1 MIAIVAPEPVDWLAP
16 LCDELASSGQTTRVF
31 APWAMRGGAPV
42 FVPTAIA
49 KFWERRVLAQAEYAL
64 PAWLVGDAL
73 LRAWSGTNVDRS
85 MRARVWRRRAAD
97 RLAARWL
104 PNDAALVIAPS
115 LGARQTLA
123 RAQSRGQRTALVED
137 VPSLRELHADL
148 DLAAARWPECRF
160 LRRFRAPAEWVAEQE
175 AERVL
180 ADVLLVRSAFAERL
194 RRAHHSRVV
203 GMRPRTAVGAPAAIQ
218 SPPRTVL
225 LAGTAAAR
233 HGSNEI
239 LAAIEKRSDVTLL
252 VRPGEGMEPA
262 NLLQCSKIRV
272 ATTAE
277 RTTLAGIDCVVAPA
291 LCESHLP
298 ELAHASALGI
308 PIIATD
314 RAAGFVDATLVP
326 IGDITALGRALEAP
340 RIAPPSTTDSSSLW
354 DKLNAPTAPQR
365 RTHLPIV

>member
-1 MIAIVAPEPVDWLAP
+1 MLAIVAPEPVDWLAP
-16 LCDELASSGQTTRVF
+16 LCDELASSGQAIRVF
-31 APWAMRGGAPV
+31 APWAVRGRAPG
-42 FVPTAIA
+42 FFPAAIA
-49 KFWERRVLAQAEYAL
+49 RFWERRVLAQAAYAQ

-73 LRAWSGTNVDRS
+73 LRAWSGTNVERV

-104 PNDAALVIAPS
+104 PDDAVLVIAPA

-137 VPSLRELHADL
+137 LPSLRELHADL
-148 DLAAARWPECRF
+148 DLAAARWPDCRF
-160 LRRFRAPAEWVAEQE
+160 LRRFRAPADWVAEQE

-194 RRAHHSRVV
+194 RRGHHPRVV
-203 GMRPRTAVGAPAAIQ
+203 GLRPRAEVGVRVAIQ

-239 LAAIEKRSDVTLL
+239 LAALEKRSDVTLL
-252 VRPGEGMEPA
+252 VHPGEGMEPTD
-262 NLLQCSKIRV
+262 LLQRSKIRA
-272 ATTAE
+272 ATLAE
-277 RTTLAGIDCVVAPA
+277 RSTLAGVDCVVAPA

-298 ELAHASALGI
+298 QLARAAALGV
-308 PIIATD
+308 PIVATD

-326 IGDITALGRALEAP
+326 VGDIAALASALDAP
-340 RIAPPSTTDSSSLW
+340 SVAPTIPTDSSSLW
-354 DKLNAPTAPQR
+354 DKLNAPIAPPR